1 MTNITRTVI
10 TKHTVVTKQQILQE
24 NSNART
30 TQADRHKLA
39 HT

>member
-24 NSNART
+24 NSNAR
-30 TQADRHKLA
+30 QADRHKLA